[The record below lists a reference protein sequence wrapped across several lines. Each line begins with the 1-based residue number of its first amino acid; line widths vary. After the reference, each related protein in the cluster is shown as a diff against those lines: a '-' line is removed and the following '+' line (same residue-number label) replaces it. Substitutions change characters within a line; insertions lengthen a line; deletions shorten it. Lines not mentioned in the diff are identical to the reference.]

1 MKKLIIFT
9 VFGEL
14 LFLCAL
20 LTSNQYTIF
29 ADIQCNCFLS
39 TGFLCTVQFGIKFT
53 FGPQSFLYCNCK
65 EKFVSEGGEF
75 SLFLSGGSLFL
86 GIFGKS
92 AKFTKTRSRSISCH
106 IVTLLCYFVVGIISI
121 LGENFLIL
129 TKRKKKKAKS
139 KYTHDYF
146 F

>member
-1 MKKLIIFT
+1 MLISSVIVSSRQAFFVQYNLVSNLLLDRKVFCIAIVKK
-9 VFGEL
+9 
-14 LFLCAL
+14 
-20 LTSNQYTIF
+20 S
-29 ADIQCNCFLS
+29 
-39 TGFLCTVQFGIKFT
+39 
-53 FGPQSFLYCNCK
+53 SFK
-65 EKFVSEGGEF
+65 KGGEF
-75 SLFLSGGSLFL
+75 SLFLSRGSLFL

-92 AKFTKTRSRSISCH
+92 AKLTKTRSRSISCH

-146 F
+146 FDF